1 MADNSEVK
9 ILLDKIMNNFLEG
22 LKEDEKDDEVTI
34 PETNMISET
43 TTSTTGI

>member
-1 MADNSEVK
+1 MADSSEVK
-9 ILLDKIMNNFLEG
+9 LLLDKMMHNFLEG
-22 LKEDEKDDEVTI
+22 LKEDEKDDKVTI